1 MSFAQT
7 RESYQDLA
15 RFYDAFTSRS
25 DYEVWTRHA
34 LALAQS
40 HGWRGTT
47 VLDVACGTGKSF
59 VPFLARGF
67 DVTACDISPAMLAE
81 AARKAPG
88 VPLLEADMRALP
100 KLGEFDLVVCFDDSL
115 NHLLHAA
122 DLSAALAS
130 MRANLGAGG
139 LLLFDLN
146 TLLAYRS
153 TFARD
158 AALVEHDAIFLLQGD
173 SSPEAPPGCIA
184 TMTVTIFGERDDGLF
199 ERSIVRLTQRHF
211 PPHRVTAAIAT
222 AGLECVGVHGVADD
236 GSHTAEADETR
247 QLKSMYVARHAKGG
261 DPE

>member
-1 MSFAQT
+1 MPIAQA
-7 RESYQDLA
+7 RESYQALA

-25 DYEVWTRHA
+25 DYEAWTRHA
-34 LALAQS
+34 LALAES
-40 HGWRGTT
+40 HGWSGTSI
-47 VLDVACGTGKSF
+47 LDVACGTGKSF

-67 DVTACDISPAMLAE
+67 EVTACDISPAMLAE

-88 VPLLEADMRALP
+88 VPLLEADMRKLP

-122 DLSAALAS
+122 ELTEALAS

-146 TLLAYRS
+146 TLLAYRT
-153 TFARD
+153 TFAGD
-158 AALVEHDAIFLLQGD
+158 AALVERDATFLLQGD
-173 SSPEAPPGCIA
+173 SSPEAAPGCIA
-184 TMTVTIFGERDDGLF
+184 TVTVTIFGDHDDGLF
-199 ERSIVRLTQRHF
+199 ERSTARLTQRHF
-211 PPHRVTAAIAT
+211 PPHRVTAAIAA
-222 AGLECVGVHGVADD
+222 AGLECVGVHGVVDD

-247 QLKSMYVARHAKGG
+247 QLKSMYVARLAKGG